1 MREIGDR
8 GKAKMKQLA
17 GGASKH
23 VPQVQQQPVP
33 AWRKPAGMV
42 TVQQQPQP
50 QSQSTSTVAGLAE
63 VMALFERMDAKHK
76 EEREQMEAR
85 GKLAEQKLEA
95 KLAEQR
101 REMESRLERQRAEL
115 TAPAQEA
122 ISDQQIAALQA
133 RLEGLHA
140 AKLLADEVHGMHT

>member
-1 MREIGDR
+1 
-8 GKAKMKQLA
+8 
-17 GGASKH
+17 
-23 VPQVQQQPVP
+23 
-33 AWRKPAGMV
+33 
-42 TVQQQPQP
+42 
-50 QSQSTSTVAGLAE
+50 
-63 VMALFERMDAKHK
+63 
-76 EEREQMEAR
+76 MEAR

-140 AKLLADEVHGMHT
+140 AKLLADEVHGMHTRYHIIDSISKIESIVTNMTSMEIDHP